1 MVELPLRRAGIPL
14 ADAGLLAGAIRRT
27 TIVRL
32 GLLAVLVLLA
42 GFAVWRAA
50 GLETRT
56 VAFLPESATT
66 IVVLDQSRSVY
77 LADYKAIAAI
87 LTRVVQGDPS
97 VGLVAFSDTAYEML
111 PPGSHG
117 SDLKALLRFYRPTGV
132 GANVDP
138 ASNFPASPWDNVFSG
153 GTKISAGLEL
163 ARTMVERDHVK
174 RATILLVSDLETAGE
189 DRPSF
194 AQALIRIR
202 HDPRLTL
209 RIAPLYAIP
218 EERSFVARFVPRD
231 AFVKPAQIR
240 GHGPAEA
247 RRRLLAHTPWAL
259 IVAGALLLLA
269 LGANELLC
277 SRVDVR
283 RPREGLAAEIAS

>member
-1 MVELPLRRAGIPL
+1 MVDLPLRRAGIPL

-32 GLLAVLVLLA
+32 ALLTTILALA

-50 GLETRT
+50 GLETRS
-56 VAFLPESATT
+56 VSFLPESATT

-132 GANVDP
+132 GSNIDP
-138 ASNFPASPWDNVFSG
+138 ASHFPASPWDNVFSG
-153 GTKISAGLEL
+153 GTKISSGLEL
-163 ARTMVERDHVK
+163 ARQMVDRDHVK

-189 DRPSF
+189 DRPAF

-218 EERSFVARFVPRD
+218 EERAFVARFVPRD

-240 GHGPAEA
+240 GRGAAEP
-247 RRRLLAHTPWAL
+247 RRRLLAHTPWEL
-259 IVAGALLLLA
+259 IAAGALLLLA

-277 SRVDVR
+277 SRVELR
-283 RPREGLAAEIAS
+283 RPKEALA

>member
-1 MVELPLRRAGIPL
+1 MVELPLRRTGIPL
-14 ADAGLLAGAIRRT
+14 ADAGLLGRAIRRT
-27 TIVRL
+27 TAVRL
-32 GLLAVLVLLA
+32 GLLCALLLLA
-42 GFAVWRAA
+42 GFVVWRAA

-97 VGLVAFSDTAYEML
+97 VGLVAFSDAAYEML

-132 GANVDP
+132 GSNIDP

-163 ARTMVERDHVK
+163 ARTMVDRDHVK

-189 DRPSF
+189 DRPAF
-194 AQALIRIR
+194 AEALIRIR
-202 HDPRLTL
+202 NDPRLTL

-218 EERSFVARFVPRD
+218 EERAFVARFVPRD
-231 AFVKPAQIR
+231 AFVRPAQITGR
-240 GHGPAEA
+240 GPAEP
-247 RRRLLAHTPWAL
+247 RRRLLSHTPWTL

-277 SRVDVR
+277 SRVELR
-283 RPREGLAAEIAS
+283 RPREVTS

>member
-1 MVELPLRRAGIPL
+1 MARFSLPLPRRAGIPL
-14 ADAGLLAGAIRRT
+14 ADSRLLAGAVRRT
-27 TIVRL
+27 TVVRL
-32 GLLAVLVLLA
+32 GLLAALVLLA
-42 GFAVWRAA
+42 AFAVWRAA
-50 GLETRT
+50 RLETRT

-77 LADYKAIAAI
+77 LADYKAIASI

-132 GANVDP
+132 GQNVDP
-138 ASNFPASPWDNVFSG
+138 SSNFPASPWDNTFSG
-153 GTKISAGLEL
+153 GTMISSGLNL
-163 ARTMVERDHVK
+163 ARQMVERDHIK
-174 RATILLVSDLETAGE
+174 RATILLVSDLETAGQ
-189 DRPSF
+189 DRPAF
-194 AQALIRIR
+194 AEALIRIR
-202 HDPRLTL
+202 NDPRMTL

-218 EERSFVARFVPRD
+218 EERAFVARFVPRD
-231 AFVKPAQIR
+231 AFVKPSQIS
-240 GHGPAEA
+240 GHGPAEP

-259 IVAGALLLLA
+259 IVAGGLLLLA

-277 SRVDVR
+277 GRIDLR
-283 RPREGLAAEIAS
+283 RPREGLA

>member
-1 MVELPLRRAGIPL
+1 MVDLPLRRSGIPL

-27 TIVRL
+27 TIIRL
-32 GLLAVLVLLA
+32 GLLAALVALV

-132 GANVDP
+132 G
-138 ASNFPASPWDNVFSG
+138 SN
-153 GTKISAGLEL
+153 I
-163 ARTMVERDHVK
+163 
-174 RATILLVSDLETAGE
+174 
-189 DRPSF
+189 DRLD
-194 AQALIRIR
+194 AKM
-202 HDPRLTL
+202 D
-209 RIAPLYAIP
+209 
-218 EERSFVARFVPRD
+218 ARFSRL
-231 AFVKPAQIR
+231 
-240 GHGPAEA
+240 E
-247 RRRLLAHTPWAL
+247 RRMEQVLDLHLPKAPP
-259 IVAGALLLLA
+259 G
-269 LGANELLC
+269 
-277 SRVDVR
+277 
-283 RPREGLAAEIAS
+283 AAEGG

>member
-1 MVELPLRRAGIPL
+1 MVDLPLRRTGIPL

-32 GLLAVLVLLA
+32 ALLTTILALA

-50 GLETRT
+50 GLETRA
-56 VAFLPESATT
+56 VSFLPESATT

-132 GANVDP
+132 GSNIDP
-138 ASNFPASPWDNVFSG
+138 ASHFPASPWDNVFSG
-153 GTKISAGLEL
+153 GTKISSGLEL
-163 ARTMVERDHVK
+163 ARQMVDRDHVK

-189 DRPSF
+189 DRPAF

-218 EERSFVARFVPRD
+218 EERAFVARFVPRD

-240 GHGPAEA
+240 GRGAAEP
-247 RRRLLAHTPWAL
+247 RRRLLAHTPWEL
-259 IVAGALLLLA
+259 IAAGALLLLA

-277 SRVDVR
+277 SRVELR
-283 RPREGLAAEIAS
+283 RPKEALA

>member
-1 MVELPLRRAGIPL
+1 MVELPLRRNGIPL
-14 ADAGLLAGAIRRT
+14 ADAGLLGGAIRRT

-32 GLLAVLVLLA
+32 GLLGLLLLLA
-42 GFAVWRAA
+42 GLAVWRAA
-50 GLETRT
+50 GLDTRT
-56 VAFLPESATT
+56 VSFLPESATT

-77 LADYKAIAAI
+77 LADYKAIASI

-132 GANVDP
+132 GANIDP
-138 ASNFPASPWDNVFSG
+138 ASSFPASPWDNVFSG
-153 GTKISAGLEL
+153 GTKISSGLDL
-163 ARTMVERDHVK
+163 AHAMVDRDHVK

-189 DRPSF
+189 DRPAF

-202 HDPRLTL
+202 NDPRLTL

-218 EERSFVARFVPRD
+218 EERAFVARFVPRD
-231 AFVKPAQIR
+231 AFVRPSQIT
-240 GHGPAEA
+240 GHGPAEPRSRLIA
-247 RRRLLAHTPWAL
+247 RTPWVL
-259 IVAGALLLLA
+259 IVAGALVLLA
-269 LGANELLC
+269 LAANELLC
-277 SRVDVR
+277 SRVEVR
-283 RPREGLAAEIAS
+283 RPREATS

>member
-1 MVELPLRRAGIPL
+1 MARFALPHRAGIPL
-14 ADAGLLAGAIRRT
+14 ADSALLAGAVRRT
-27 TIVRL
+27 TLIRI
-32 GLLAVLVLLA
+32 GLLTALVVLA
-42 GFAVWRAA
+42 AFAVWRAA
-50 GLETRT
+50 RLETRT
-56 VAFLPESATT
+56 VAFLPERATT

-77 LADYKAIAAI
+77 LADYKAIASI

-132 GANVDP
+132 GSNVDP
-138 ASNFPASPWDNVFSG
+138 STNFPASPWDNTFSG
-153 GTKISAGLEL
+153 GTKISAGLQL
-163 ARTMVERDHVK
+163 AREMVDRDHLK

-189 DRPSF
+189 DRPAF
-194 AQALIRIR
+194 AENLIRIR
-202 HDPRLTL
+202 NDPRLTL

-218 EERSFVARFVPRD
+218 EERAFVARFVPRD
-231 AFVKPAQIR
+231 AFVKPAQIT
-240 GHGPAEA
+240 GHGPAEP

-259 IVAGALLLLA
+259 IVAGALLILA

-277 SRVDVR
+277 GRLELR
-283 RPREGLAAEIAS
+283 RPREGLA

>member
-1 MVELPLRRAGIPL
+1 MVDLPLRRTGIPV

-27 TIVRL
+27 TIVRF
-32 GLLAVLVLLA
+32 GLLAALLA
-42 GFAVWRAA
+42 LAGVAVWRAA
-50 GLETRT
+50 GLETRA
-56 VAFLPESATT
+56 VAFLPANSTT

-77 LADYKAIAAI
+77 IADYKTIGAI

-117 SDLKALLRFYRPTGV
+117 SDLKALLRFYRPTRV
-132 GANVDP
+132 GSNIDP
-138 ASNFPASPWDNVFSG
+138 ATSFAASPWDNVFSG

-163 ARTMVERDHVK
+163 AREMVERDHIK

-189 DRPSF
+189 DRPAF
-194 AQALIRIR
+194 AAALIRIR

-209 RIAPLYAIP
+209 RIAPLYAISG
-218 EERSFVARFVPRD
+218 ERAFVARFVPRD
-231 AFVKPAQIR
+231 AFVKPAQIKA
-240 GHGPAEA
+240 HGRAEP

-259 IVAGALLLLA
+259 IVVGGLLLLA
-269 LGANELLC
+269 LAANELLC
-277 SRVDVR
+277 GRLDLR
-283 RPREGLAAEIAS
+283 RPREAEVAV

>member
-1 MVELPLRRAGIPL
+1 MARFARPRRAGIPL
-14 ADAGLLAGAIRRT
+14 ADSGLLAGAIRRT
-27 TIVRL
+27 TLVRL
-32 GLLAVLVLLA
+32 GLLAALVALA
-42 GFAVWRAA
+42 AFAVWRAA

-132 GANVDP
+132 GSNVDP
-138 ASNFPASPWDNVFSG
+138 ASNFPASPWDNTFSG

-163 ARTMVERDHVK
+163 ARQMVDRDHVK

-189 DRPSF
+189 DRPAF
-194 AQALIRIR
+194 AGALIRIR
-202 HDPRLTL
+202 NDPRMTL

-218 EERSFVARFVPRD
+218 EERAFVARFVPRD
-231 AFVKPAQIR
+231 AFVRPAQIR
-240 GHGPAEA
+240 GHGPAEP

-259 IVAGALLLLA
+259 IAAGALLLLA

-277 SRVDVR
+277 GRLELR
-283 RPREGLAAEIAS
+283 RPREGLA

>member
-1 MVELPLRRAGIPL
+1 MAELPLRRSGIPL
-14 ADAGLLAGAIRRT
+14 ADAGLLGGAIRRT

-32 GLLAVLVLLA
+32 GLLGLLLLLA
-42 GFAVWRAA
+42 GLAVWRAA
-50 GLETRT
+50 GLDTRT
-56 VAFLPESATT
+56 VSFLPESATT

-77 LADYKAIAAI
+77 LADYKAIASI

-132 GANVDP
+132 GANIDP
-138 ASNFPASPWDNVFSG
+138 ASSFPASPWDNVFSG

-163 ARTMVERDHVK
+163 AHAMVDRDHVK

-202 HDPRLTL
+202 NDPRLTL

-218 EERSFVARFVPRD
+218 EERAFVARFVPRD
-231 AFVKPAQIR
+231 AFVRPSQIT
-240 GHGPAEA
+240 GHGPAEP
-247 RRRLLAHTPWAL
+247 RSRLIAHTPWVL
-259 IVAGALLLLA
+259 IVAGALVLLA
-269 LGANELLC
+269 LAANELLC
-277 SRVDVR
+277 SRIEVR
-283 RPREGLAAEIAS
+283 RPREATS

>member
-1 MVELPLRRAGIPL
+1 MADLPLRRTGIPL
-14 ADAGLLAGAIRRT
+14 ADAGLLRGAIART
-27 TIVRL
+27 ALVRL
-32 GLLAVLVLLA
+32 GLLAALVLLA
-42 GFAVWRAA
+42 GVAVWRAA

-56 VAFLPESATT
+56 IAFLPNSATT

-77 LADYKAIAAI
+77 LTDYKAIAAI

-117 SDLKALLRFYRPTGV
+117 SDLKELLRFYRPTAG
-132 GANVDP
+132 GSNVDP

-163 ARTMVERDHVK
+163 ARQMVDRDHIK

-189 DRPSF
+189 DRPAF
-194 AQALIRIR
+194 AEALIRIR
-202 HDPRLTL
+202 NDPRLTL

-218 EERSFVARFVPRD
+218 EERAFVARFVPRD
-231 AFVKPAQIR
+231 AFVKPAQIN
-240 GHGPAEA
+240 GHGPAEP
-247 RRRLLAHTPWAL
+247 RRKLLAHTPWAL

-269 LGANELLC
+269 LAANEFLC
-277 SRVDVR
+277 SRVEVR
-283 RPREGLAAEIAS
+283 RPREGLA

>member
-1 MVELPLRRAGIPL
+1 MVDLPSRRSGIPL
-14 ADAGLLAGAIRRT
+14 ADAGLLGEAIRRT
-27 TIVRL
+27 TLVRL
-32 GLLAVLVLLA
+32 GLLGALIALA
-42 GFAVWRAA
+42 CFAVWRAA

-138 ASNFPASPWDNVFSG
+138 ASNFPASPWDTVFSG
-153 GTKISAGLEL
+153 GTKISGGLEL
-163 ARTMVERDHVK
+163 ARQMVERDHVK

-189 DRPSF
+189 DRAAF

-209 RIAPLYAIP
+209 RIAPLYAVP
-218 EERSFVARFVPRD
+218 QERAFVARFVPRD
-231 AFVKPAQIR
+231 AFVKPSQIK
-240 GHGPAEA
+240 GQGPAEP
-247 RRRLLAHTPWAL
+247 RRRVLAHTPWAL

-269 LGANELLC
+269 LAVNELLC
-277 SRVDVR
+277 SRVELR
-283 RPREGLAAEIAS
+283 RPREVPA

>member
-1 MVELPLRRAGIPL
+1 MARFPVRRRAGIPL
-14 ADAGLLAGAIRRT
+14 ADSALLAGAVRRT
-27 TIVRL
+27 TLIRI
-32 GLLAVLVLLA
+32 GLLTALVVLA
-42 GFAVWRAA
+42 AFAVWRAA
-50 GLETRT
+50 RLETRT

-132 GANVDP
+132 GSNVDP
-138 ASNFPASPWDNVFSG
+138 STNFPASPWDNTFSG
-153 GTKISAGLEL
+153 GTKISSGLQL
-163 ARTMVERDHVK
+163 AREMVDRDHLK

-189 DRPSF
+189 DRPAF
-194 AQALIRIR
+194 AENLIRIR
-202 HDPRLTL
+202 NDPRLTL

-218 EERSFVARFVPRD
+218 EERAFVARFVPRD
-231 AFVKPAQIR
+231 AFVKAAQIR
-240 GHGPAEA
+240 GHGPAEP

-259 IVAGALLLLA
+259 IVAGALLILA

-277 SRVDVR
+277 GRVELR
-283 RPREGLAAEIAS
+283 RPREGLA

>member
-1 MVELPLRRAGIPL
+1 MARFALPRRAGIPL
-14 ADAGLLAGAIRRT
+14 ADSALLAGAVRRT
-27 TIVRL
+27 TVVRL
-32 GLLAVLVLLA
+32 GLLAALVALA
-42 GFAVWRAA
+42 AFAVWRAA
-50 GLETRT
+50 RLETRT

-77 LADYKAIAAI
+77 LADYKAIASI

-132 GANVDP
+132 GQNVDP
-138 ASNFPASPWDNVFSG
+138 SSNFPASPWDNTFSG
-153 GTKISAGLEL
+153 GTMISSGLNL
-163 ARTMVERDHVK
+163 ARQMVERDHIK
-174 RATILLVSDLETAGE
+174 RATILLVSDLETAGQ
-189 DRPSF
+189 DRPAF
-194 AQALIRIR
+194 AEALIRIR
-202 HDPRLTL
+202 NDPRMTL

-218 EERSFVARFVPRD
+218 EERAFVARFVPRD
-231 AFVKPAQIR
+231 AFVKPSQIR
-240 GHGPAEA
+240 GHGPAEP

-259 IVAGALLLLA
+259 IVAGGLLLLA

-277 SRVDVR
+277 GRLDLR
-283 RPREGLAAEIAS
+283 RPREGLA

>member
-1 MVELPLRRAGIPL
+1 MVELPLRRSGIPL
-14 ADAGLLAGAIRRT
+14 ADAGLLGGAIRRT

-32 GLLAVLVLLA
+32 ALLGLLVLLA

-50 GLETRT
+50 GLETRS

-77 LADYKAIAAI
+77 LADYKAIASI

-97 VGLVAFSDTAYEML
+97 MGLVAFSDTAYEML

-117 SDLKALLRFYRPTGV
+117 SDLKSLLRFYRPTGV
-132 GANVDP
+132 GANIDP
-138 ASNFPASPWDNVFSG
+138 ASSFPASPWDNVFSG

-163 ARTMVERDHVK
+163 AREMVDRDHVK

-189 DRPSF
+189 DRPAF

-202 HDPRLTL
+202 NDPRLTL

-218 EERSFVARFVPRD
+218 EERAFVARFVPRD
-231 AFVKPAQIR
+231 AFVRPSQIS
-240 GHGPAEA
+240 GHGPAEPHS
-247 RRRLLAHTPWAL
+247 RLISHTPWAL
-259 IVAGALLLLA
+259 IVAGALVLLA
-269 LGANELLC
+269 LAANELLC
-277 SRVDVR
+277 SRVELR
-283 RPREGLAAEIAS
+283 RPREATS

>member
-1 MVELPLRRAGIPL
+1 MVDLPLRRSGIPL
-14 ADAGLLAGAIRRT
+14 ADAGLLGGAIRRT
-27 TIVRL
+27 TLVRL
-32 GLLAVLVLLA
+32 GLLGALIALA

-138 ASNFPASPWDNVFSG
+138 ASNFPASPWDTVFSG
-153 GTKISAGLEL
+153 GTKISGGLEL
-163 ARTMVERDHVK
+163 ARQMVERDDVK

-189 DRPSF
+189 DRAAF

-209 RIAPLYAIP
+209 RIAPLYAVP
-218 EERSFVARFVPRD
+218 QERAFVARFVPRD
-231 AFVKPAQIR
+231 AFVKPSQIK
-240 GHGPAEA
+240 GQGPAEP
-247 RRRLLAHTPWAL
+247 RRRVLAHTPWTL

-269 LGANELLC
+269 LAVNELLC
-277 SRVDVR
+277 SRVELR
-283 RPREGLAAEIAS
+283 RPREVPA

>member
-1 MVELPLRRAGIPL
+1 MVELPLRRSGIPL
-14 ADAGLLAGAIRRT
+14 ADAGLLGGAIRRT

-32 GLLAVLVLLA
+32 GLLGLLLLLA
-42 GFAVWRAA
+42 SLAVWRAA

-117 SDLKALLRFYRPTGV
+117 SDLTALLRFYRPSGV
-132 GANVDP
+132 GANIDP

-163 ARTMVERDHVK
+163 AREMVDRDHVK

-189 DRPSF
+189 DRPAF

-202 HDPRLTL
+202 NDPRLTL

-218 EERSFVARFVPRD
+218 EERAFVARFVPRD
-231 AFVKPAQIR
+231 AFVRPSQIS
-240 GHGPAEA
+240 GHGPAEP
-247 RRRLLAHTPWAL
+247 RSRLISHTPWAL
-259 IVAGALLLLA
+259 IVAGALVLLA
-269 LGANELLC
+269 LAANELLC
-277 SRVDVR
+277 SRVELR
-283 RPREGLAAEIAS
+283 RPREATS

>member
-14 ADAGLLAGAIRRT
+14 ADARLFAGAIRRT
-27 TIVRL
+27 TVVRL
-32 GLLAVLVLLA
+32 GLLAALVLLA

-50 GLETRT
+50 GLATRT

-77 LADYKAIAAI
+77 LADYKQIAAI

-132 GANVDP
+132 GANIDP

-153 GTKISAGLEL
+153 GTKISSGLGL
-163 ARTMVERDHVK
+163 ARAMVDRDDIS

-194 AQALIRIR
+194 AEELIRIR

-218 EERSFVARFVPRD
+218 EERAFVARFVPRD
-231 AFVKPAQIR
+231 AFVKPSQIK

-277 SRVDVR
+277 SRVELR
-283 RPREGLAAEIAS
+283 RPREAAS

>member
-1 MVELPLRRAGIPL
+1 MVELPLRRSGIPL
-14 ADAGLLAGAIRRT
+14 ADGGLLGGAIRRT

-32 GLLAVLVLLA
+32 GLLALLLLLVGL
-42 GFAVWRAA
+42 AVWRAA
-50 GLETRT
+50 GLEPRA
-56 VAFLPESATT
+56 VAFLPESSTT

-117 SDLKALLRFYRPTGV
+117 SDLKALLRFYRPEGA
-132 GANVDP
+132 GANIDP

-163 ARTMVERDHVK
+163 ARSMVDRDHVK
-174 RATILLVSDLETAGE
+174 KATILLVSDLETAGE
-189 DRPSF
+189 DRPAF
-194 AQALIRIR
+194 AEALIRIR
-202 HDPRLTL
+202 NDPRLTL

-218 EERSFVARFVPRD
+218 EERAFVARFVPHD
-231 AFVKPAQIR
+231 AFVRPSQIQ
-240 GHGPAEA
+240 GHGPAEP
-247 RRRLLAHTPWAL
+247 RSRLIAHTPWVL
-259 IVAGALLLLA
+259 IVAGVLVLLA
-269 LGANELLC
+269 LAVNELLC
-277 SRVDVR
+277 SRVELR
-283 RPREGLAAEIAS
+283 RPREATS

>member
-1 MVELPLRRAGIPL
+1 MARVSLPRLPRRGGIPL
-14 ADAGLLAGAIRRT
+14 ADSGRLSGAIRRT
-27 TIVRL
+27 TLVRF
-32 GLLAVLVLLA
+32 GLLAVLAVLA
-42 GFAVWRAA
+42 VVAVWRAA

-56 VAFLPESATT
+56 VSFLPESSTT

-132 GANVDP
+132 GSNVDP
-138 ASNFPASPWDNVFSG
+138 STNFPASPWDNTFSG
-153 GTKISAGLEL
+153 GTKISAGLQL
-163 ARTMVERDHVK
+163 AREMVDRDHVK

-189 DRPSF
+189 DRPAF
-194 AQALIRIR
+194 AESLIRIR
-202 HDPRLTL
+202 NDPRLTL

-218 EERSFVARFVPRD
+218 EERAFVARFVPRD
-231 AFVKPAQIR
+231 SFVRPSQIR
-240 GHGPAEA
+240 GHGPAEP

-259 IVAGALLLLA
+259 IVAGALILVALA
-269 LGANELLC
+269 VNELLC
-277 SRVDVR
+277 GRLDLR
-283 RPREGLAAEIAS
+283 RPREGLA